1 MAKLVLLHRTTGGSV
16 APGESTVKDQPGWAR
31 SVHQRKLQV
40 LVVSNREVADKKL
53 RTELIEWI
61 LEMKNGNEKCTPQPD
76 YAREALKRYHE
87 AMPYLDLIGGVR
99 EQMSKVKNVSN

>member
-1 MAKLVLLHRTTGGSV
+1 M
-16 APGESTVKDQPGWAR
+16 
-31 SVHQRKLQV
+31 

-87 AMPYLDLIGGVR
+87 QMPWLDLMAGVR
-99 EQMSKVKNVSN
+99 DALK